1 MTRKLDKTD
10 IEEIQK
16 LQENFSK
23 IHNILGTITTE
34 QHLLKQQLEQL
45 KQEKDQ
51 YLIEFIELKKH
62 EQELLTKLKEKYG
75 DGQININEGTFT
87 SM

>member
-10 IEEIQK
+10 LEEIQK
-16 LQENFSK
+16 LQENFAK
-23 IHNILGTITTE
+23 THNILGNITTE
-34 QHLLKQQLEQL
+34 QHIIEQQLDHLNQEKQQYLNEFIQL
-45 KQEKDQ
+45 KNQ
-51 YLIEFIELKKH
+51 

>member
-1 MTRKLDKTD
+1 M
-10 IEEIQK
+10 
-16 LQENFSK
+16 
-23 IHNILGTITTE
+23 
-34 QHLLKQQLEQL
+34 
-45 KQEKDQ
+45 EKDQ
-51 YLIEFIELKKH
+51 YLIEFIELKNH